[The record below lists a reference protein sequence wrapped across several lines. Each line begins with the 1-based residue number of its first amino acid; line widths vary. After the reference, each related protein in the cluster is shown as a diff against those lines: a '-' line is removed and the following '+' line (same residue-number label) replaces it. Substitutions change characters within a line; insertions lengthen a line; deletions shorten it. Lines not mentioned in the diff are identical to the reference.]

1 MLIQLIGSKG
11 MNKLVSSPDINA
23 SLIDQHKIKEDTYVT
38 TIPLLPL
45 LMIAMFKKKSSSS
58 RTSKFWQSYDE
69 KMLISS
75 KSVTPFINFIFYEIV
90 ELE

>member
-1 MLIQLIGSKG
+1 

-58 RTSKFWQSYDE
+58 RNSKFWQRYDQKNAYFFKISYAL
-69 KMLISS
+69 LILSS
-75 KSVTPFINFIFYEIV
+75 MK
-90 ELE
+90 L